1 MLKYLC
7 VLAVSLLVS
16 ATVPATADAAG
27 LSDGFYQ
34 LTDGQLPFSLN
45 VRTKSSGKLFLSGQ
59 GALPDGRNCRVGDL
73 AELRG
78 GQLLIGSCAAGI
90 TLTNDGFTLND
101 ASNCFQCVPGLS
113 ASGSYKRSQ

>member
-1 MLKYLC
+1 MIKYLLVIC
-7 VLAVSLLVS
+7 ASLIVC
-16 ATVPATADAAG
+16 ATVTGTTEAAG
-27 LSDGFYQ
+27 LSDGPYQ
-34 LTDGQLPFSLN
+34 LTGGQLPFSLN

-59 GALPDGRNCRVGDL
+59 GELPDGRNCRVGDL

-90 TLTNDGFTLND
+90 TFTEDGFTLHD

-113 ASGSYKRSQ
+113 ASGTYKRST